1 MMTEQEFIK
10 WAEEEEKK
18 GVVKANVSYEEA
30 LQIEEKERLENYEDS
45 YLSLFE
51 PENRGVIRVEDI
63 KIDLNKLYD
72 FMDDSDEGNE
82 DYIFAKTA
90 YIRDHGEETGIKLT
104 KIYKYMTRLG
114 EIIRKRYECGEISLV
129 FDKMENGEYIFKAIT
144 NKGKTKLGKININI
158 FFFSSSS
165 TSYFS

>member
-30 LQIEEKERLENYEDS
+30 LQIEEKERLKIYEDS

-51 PENRGVIRVEDI
+51 SENRGVIRVEDI

-82 DYIFAKTA
+82 YYIFAKSV
-90 YIRDHGEETGIKLT
+90 YVRDYGEELGIKLT

-114 EIIRKRYECGEISLV
+114 EIIRKRYESGEIRLL
-129 FDKMENGEYIFKAIT
+129 FDKMENGECIMVNDVYSLILQKISFMHADLI
-144 NKGKTKLGKININI
+144 NGKSIE
-158 FFFSSSS
+158 
-165 TSYFS
+165 

>member
-1 MMTEQEFIK
+1 MCRMMTEQEFIK

-30 LQIEEKERLENYEDS
+30 LQIEEKERLKIYEDS

-51 PENRGVIRVEDI
+51 PENRGVTSVENI

-82 DYIFAKTA
+82 DYSFAKSA
-90 YIRDHGEETGIKLT
+90 YVRDYGEDFGINIF
-104 KIYKYMTRLG
+104 KIYKYMTKFG
-114 EIIRKRYECGEISLV
+114 EILRKRYECGKISCSFKQL
-129 FDKMENGEYIFKAIT
+129 ENGDYIMVQDVYSLILTKIGFMNADLI
-144 NKGKTKLGKININI
+144 NGK
-158 FFFSSSS
+158 SVE
-165 TSYFS
+165 